1 MTQHQQRT
9 PSPRLRKATVPR
21 IDNATRAKDARSGSG
36 ARRPSDHRG
45 GDAATAIRWR
55 ATAWLTAVSMLS
67 VVLLVANYL
76 VAVHTTRGRLLD
88 GASFRGAGH
97 APSRVTKA
105 LERLLDIVSASSL
118 LAAIGVIA
126 LIALLRLRR
135 DLAAAAVALILGSN
149 LTSQVLKQWVF
160 SRPDLGIYETTPAT
174 LNSMPS
180 GHSTVAFS
188 VAVALVLVLPPAV
201 RPLAAAGGVV
211 YASLSALATLSAGW
225 HRPSDSLAAFLV
237 VAAWAGAAEALVI
250 VRRQRVAART
260 ATTPGERRAAF
271 DHGATARRLAM
282 IGGYLLAFGTLI
294 VTIVM
299 STGLDPY
306 DGAAQVLTY
315 AAGGGLIIGTAAV
328 LMAALVGPLAGIGP
342 APVPTSRMPRVGSA
356 PE

>member
-1 MTQHQQRT
+1 MASNSVAHGR
-9 PSPRLRKATVPR
+9 V
-21 IDNATRAKDARSGSG
+21 DAVGGAASGQL
-36 ARRPSDHRG
+36 PG
-45 GDAATAIRWR
+45 G
-55 ATAWLTAVSMLS
+55 
-67 VVLLVANYL
+67 
-76 VAVHTTRGRLLD
+76 VHTTRGRLLD

-149 LTSQVLKQWVF
+149 LTSQVLKHWVF

-211 YASLSALATLSAGW
+211 YASLSDSRRSQLGGTGRATHS
-225 HRPSDSLAAFLV
+225 
-237 VAAWAGAAEALVI
+237 
-250 VRRQRVAART
+250 RRFSSWL
-260 ATTPGERRAAF
+260 PG
-271 DHGATARRLAM
+271 
-282 IGGYLLAFGTLI
+282 
-294 VTIVM
+294 
-299 STGLDPY
+299 
-306 DGAAQVLTY
+306 
-315 AAGGGLIIGTAAV
+315 
-328 LMAALVGPLAGIGP
+328 
-342 APVPTSRMPRVGSA
+342 PVPQRHS
-356 PE
+356 